1 VFGKKKPGACRAFSS
16 AQRANLVK
24 GQIKLAR
31 RQGTGRVL
39 VGDHL
44 AKIGDVLLDS
54 GDFFW
59 PGNQALVGYSGSILS
74 SRVGKCVECVLQILV
89 KRRARHN
96 AKVLT

>member
-1 VFGKKKPGACRAFSS
+1 LVRKSPGGAGLFLPLKELIWSR
-16 AQRANLVK
+16 

-44 AKIGDVLLDS
+44 AKIGEVLLDS
-54 GDFFW
+54 DDFFW
-59 PGNQALVGYSGSILS
+59 PGNQALGYSGSILS
-74 SRVGKCVECVLQILV
+74 FRVGKCVECVLQFLW